1 MIRTGAR
8 FGEERL
14 AFVGIMTELMAED
27 AKGAGGVL
35 EALRDFGG
43 GKLLDEES
51 AERLVLS
58 LASGFG
64 GREEKSGLA
73 IR

>member
-1 MIRTGAR
+1 
-8 FGEERL
+8 
-14 AFVGIMTELMAED
+14 MTELMAED
-27 AKGAGGVL
+27 AKGAWGVT

-51 AERLVLS
+51 AERLVLA
-58 LASGFG
+58 LARRFG
-64 GREEKSGLA
+64 GREEVSGLP